1 MTTRA
6 FKAYCVLGLVLFIVL
21 SIIDVIQTW
30 ELIEVRQ
37 GRIKGGRVVEGNP
50 FANVWL
56 KQYDWRGLVLYK
68 SASVLAVVTC
78 VVLLSRHRPLTG
90 ALVVTLACL
99 ILIAVTNYSS
109 ELLAQQAPGSEMIRL
124 PGSVK
129 L

>member
-1 MTTRA
+1 
-6 FKAYCVLGLVLFIVL
+6 
-21 SIIDVIQTW
+21 
-30 ELIEVRQ
+30 
-37 GRIKGGRVVEGNP
+37 P

-78 VVLLSRHRPLTG
+78 VILLIRHRPLTG

-109 ELLAQQAPGSEMIRL
+109 QLVAQQAPGARDGTTSWQR
-124 PGSVK
+124 
-129 L
+129 